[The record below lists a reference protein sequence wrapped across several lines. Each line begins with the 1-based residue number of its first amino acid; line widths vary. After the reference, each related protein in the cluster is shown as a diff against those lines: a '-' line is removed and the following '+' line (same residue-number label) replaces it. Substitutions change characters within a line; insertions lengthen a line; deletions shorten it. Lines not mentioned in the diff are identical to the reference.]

1 VAQSI
6 LQIDNLTKSFGD
18 LVLFENISLG
28 INEGDRIGLI
38 AKNGSGKTTL
48 LNIIAGLEGRDSG
61 TLAFRSDL
69 RVSYLSQEPTFPG
82 DITVG
87 EVCRCRREG
96 NAWTLD
102 ESKGSEAFLD
112 NASELTRILTKL
124 KLTDLH
130 QPVAQLSGGQ
140 RKRLA
145 LAHVLV
151 EQPQMLILDEPTNH
165 LDLDMVEW
173 LEDYLNHL
181 RITLLMVTHDRYFLD
196 RVCNRIVELA
206 DRTLYTYRG
215 NYAYYLE
222 KRQERLAV
230 TNANIDRANN
240 LLRKELDWMRRQ
252 PQARGHKSRS
262 RKEAFYELEERARRH
277 REQMEVRLSM
287 KSSYIGSKI
296 FDAKG
301 VYKSFPSH
309 TPGAPDKVILRDYNY
324 TFARYEK
331 MGIIGNNGTGKSTFL
346 KMLLGQVAP
355 DRGHFDI
362 GETVRFGYYSQDGL
376 QFDPDKKVIDIV
388 RDIADVV
395 QMSDGSKLTAQQFL
409 QNFLFTPEK
418 QFSYVRKL
426 SGGERRRLY
435 LCTVLMR
442 SPNFLI
448 LDEPTNDL
456 DIVTLNVLE
465 EYLQDF
471 GGCVIVVSHD
481 RYFMDKVVDH
491 LLVFHGDGD
500 LQDYPGNYSDYRE
513 WRELK
518 AAEAREQ
525 AAATSG
531 AGSSAKSAPSAAPA
545 NVKPKTE
552 KPPKMTFAE
561 RREFE
566 ALEQQLPA
574 LEAEKKQLEETMS
587 SGTLS
592 SQDLMEKGRRMM
604 ALIAELEEKEMR
616 WLELSEKG

>member
-1 VAQSI
+1 
-6 LQIDNLTKSFGD
+6 
-18 LVLFENISLG
+18 
-28 INEGDRIGLI
+28 
-38 AKNGSGKTTL
+38 
-48 LNIIAGLEGRDSG
+48 
-61 TLAFRSDL
+61 
-69 RVSYLSQEPTFPG
+69 
-82 DITVG
+82 
-87 EVCRCRREG
+87 
-96 NAWTLD
+96 
-102 ESKGSEAFLD
+102 
-112 NASELTRILTKL
+112 
-124 KLTDLH
+124 
-130 QPVAQLSGGQ
+130 
-140 RKRLA
+140 
-145 LAHVLV
+145 
-151 EQPQMLILDEPTNH
+151 
-165 LDLDMVEW
+165 
-173 LEDYLNHL
+173 
-181 RITLLMVTHDRYFLD
+181 
-196 RVCNRIVELA
+196 
-206 DRTLYTYRG
+206 
-215 NYAYYLE
+215 
-222 KRQERLAV
+222 
-230 TNANIDRANN
+230 
-240 LLRKELDWMRRQ
+240 MRRQ

-574 LEAEKKQLEETMS
+574 LEAEKKQLEEAMS

>member
-1 VAQSI
+1 
-6 LQIDNLTKSFGD
+6 
-18 LVLFENISLG
+18 
-28 INEGDRIGLI
+28 
-38 AKNGSGKTTL
+38 
-48 LNIIAGLEGRDSG
+48 
-61 TLAFRSDL
+61 
-69 RVSYLSQEPTFPG
+69 
-82 DITVG
+82 
-87 EVCRCRREG
+87 
-96 NAWTLD
+96 
-102 ESKGSEAFLD
+102 
-112 NASELTRILTKL
+112 
-124 KLTDLH
+124 
-130 QPVAQLSGGQ
+130 
-140 RKRLA
+140 
-145 LAHVLV
+145 
-151 EQPQMLILDEPTNH
+151 
-165 LDLDMVEW
+165 
-173 LEDYLNHL
+173 
-181 RITLLMVTHDRYFLD
+181 
-196 RVCNRIVELA
+196 
-206 DRTLYTYRG
+206 
-215 NYAYYLE
+215 
-222 KRQERLAV
+222 
-230 TNANIDRANN
+230 
-240 LLRKELDWMRRQ
+240 
-252 PQARGHKSRS
+252 
-262 RKEAFYELEERARRH
+262 
-277 REQMEVRLSM
+277 
-287 KSSYIGSKI
+287 
-296 FDAKG
+296 
-301 VYKSFPSH
+301 
-309 TPGAPDKVILRDYNY
+309 
-324 TFARYEK
+324 
-331 MGIIGNNGTGKSTFL
+331 
-346 KMLLGQVAP
+346 MLLGQVAP

-491 LLVFHGDGD
+491 LLVFHGDGE

-574 LEAEKKQLEETMS
+574 LEAEKKQLEEAMS

>member
-1 VAQSI
+1 
-6 LQIDNLTKSFGD
+6 
-18 LVLFENISLG
+18 
-28 INEGDRIGLI
+28 
-38 AKNGSGKTTL
+38 
-48 LNIIAGLEGRDSG
+48 
-61 TLAFRSDL
+61 
-69 RVSYLSQEPTFPG
+69 
-82 DITVG
+82 
-87 EVCRCRREG
+87 
-96 NAWTLD
+96 
-102 ESKGSEAFLD
+102 
-112 NASELTRILTKL
+112 
-124 KLTDLH
+124 
-130 QPVAQLSGGQ
+130 
-140 RKRLA
+140 
-145 LAHVLV
+145 
-151 EQPQMLILDEPTNH
+151 
-165 LDLDMVEW
+165 
-173 LEDYLNHL
+173 
-181 RITLLMVTHDRYFLD
+181 
-196 RVCNRIVELA
+196 
-206 DRTLYTYRG
+206 
-215 NYAYYLE
+215 
-222 KRQERLAV
+222 
-230 TNANIDRANN
+230 
-240 LLRKELDWMRRQ
+240 
-252 PQARGHKSRS
+252 
-262 RKEAFYELEERARRH
+262 
-277 REQMEVRLSM
+277 MEVKLSM

-301 VYKSFPSH
+301 VWKSFPSH

-346 KMLLGQVAP
+346 KMLLGQVKP

-376 QFDPDKKVIDIV
+376 QFDEDKKVIDIV

-395 QMSDGSKLTAQQFL
+395 LMSDGSKLTATQFL

-491 LLVFHGDGD
+491 LLVFHGEGE

-518 AAEAREQ
+518 AAEQREAAA
-525 AAATSG
+525 AAATTSSRTSNVKAA
-531 AGSSAKSAPSAAPA
+531 AGAPA
-545 NVKPKTE
+545 AAVKPKTE
-552 KPPKMTFAE
+552 KPLKMTFNE

-566 ALEQQLPA
+566 ALEKQLPE
-574 LEAEKKQLEETMS
+574 LEAEKKALEESMS
-587 SGTLS
+587 SGTLT
-592 SQDLMEKGRRMM
+592 SQELMEQGQRMM

-616 WLELSEKG
+616 WLELSEKA